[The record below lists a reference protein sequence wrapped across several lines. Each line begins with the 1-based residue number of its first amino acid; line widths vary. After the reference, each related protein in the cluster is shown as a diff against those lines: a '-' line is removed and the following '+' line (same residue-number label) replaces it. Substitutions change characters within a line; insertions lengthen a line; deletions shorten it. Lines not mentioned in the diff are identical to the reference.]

1 MEEATIVTRPA
12 RSDSISGKRFEKE
25 AADFRKAIERL
36 AENPDNLDA
45 LESYLSR
52 HFGAWLSSYAK
63 APQDIAD
70 EMLAF
75 ADMVTD

>member
-1 MEEATIVTRPA
+1 MEENARP
-12 RSDSISGKRFEKE
+12 FEKE
-25 AADFRKAIERL
+25 AADFRKAIDRL
-36 AENPDNLDA
+36 AENPGNLDA

-52 HFGAWLSSYAK
+52 HFLVWLSNYAK